1 MRYWLPS
8 LLLPAVDAVFSFAER
23 TIQFR
28 DATEVAIA
36 LTLWKRRHGQ
46 WPEQLE
52 QLVPELLPV
61 VPPDRADG
69 KPLRYVVRDGQAVV
83 YSIGQDR
90 DDDGGRST
98 TDPDWAIVNSFGPIS
113 AEEQK
118 GSDGS
123 DHDGDWILWPP
134 VKVKRAETQD

>member
-1 MRYWLPS
+1 MRYSAPPS
-8 LLLPAVDAVFSFAER
+8 ARLQV
-23 TIQFR
+23 R

-46 WPEQLE
+46 WPERLE
-52 QLVPELLPV
+52 QLVPDLLPA

-98 TDPDWAIVNSFGPIS
+98 VDPDWAIVY
-113 AEEQK
+113 
-118 GSDGS
+118 
-123 DHDGDWILWPP
+123 HLWLD
-134 VKVKRAETQD
+134 VG